1 MGNIPSWS
9 GGGSTMNA
17 TAFIRRSRMSMYPY
31 EEARWIGVLPSDDYK
46 RTIAN
51 QSALARNIHCNGQI
65 ELDVQYTLIGYRK
78 KSILV
83 MRLFRNP

>member
-1 MGNIPSWS
+1 
-9 GGGSTMNA
+9 MNA

-51 QSALARNIHCNGQI
+51 QSALAQ
-65 ELDVQYTLIGYRK
+65 
-78 KSILV
+78 
-83 MRLFRNP
+83 

>member
-1 MGNIPSWS
+1 
-9 GGGSTMNA
+9 MNA

-31 EEARWIGVLPSDDYK
+31 EEARWIGVLPSDDCK

-51 QSALARNIHCNGQI
+51 KSALALNIHCNGQI

-78 KSILV
+78 ISILA
-83 MRLFRNP
+83 MRLFRSP

>member
-1 MGNIPSWS
+1 
-9 GGGSTMNA
+9 MNA

-51 QSALARNIHCNGQI
+51 QSALALNIHCNGQI
-65 ELDVQYTLIGYRK
+65 ELDVRYSLIGYRK
-78 KSILV
+78 KSILA

>member
-1 MGNIPSWS
+1 
-9 GGGSTMNA
+9 MNA

-31 EEARWIGVLPSDDYK
+31 DEARWIGVLPSDDYK

-51 QSALARNIHCNGQI
+51 QSALALNIHCNGQT
-65 ELDVQYTLIGYRK
+65 ELSVQYPLIGYRK
-78 KSILV
+78 KSILA